1 MTSNGI
7 KLNLRSPNW
16 RSVDLLKSTLI
27 IVLLSLTSLFAQT
40 DLEEVEEEVFTL
52 SPFEVQADDGYA
64 ATHMLQG
71 GRGRVDLADIAVPV
85 EVFTLELMEDLAVS
99 TAEEAFLFSTNTST
113 YYEMGDYNNNQ
124 LNGGTE
130 RPDGTITSRGLG
142 AINRTRNFFET
153 NFAFDTYNMERLTLV
168 SGANAVMFGLGAPAG
183 TSDSQTARAMTNKD
197 RGKFQVR
204 FDNHGSQR
212 VVLDYNKVL
221 LEDKLALRFAGVKE
235 DKEYFIQP
243 GYDDHE
249 RKYLTLTFKASEKT
263 TLRASREWID
273 REISRAP
280 TIMPRDE
287 GWLEWYEG
295 YLAGNPI
302 EYVNT
307 ASGPQPPLPQRTLGN
322 NTVANYLRKSAT
334 STKLYTFGYVPDDRI
349 GVFDYNRTVT
359 PRITPRAFSKSLL
372 VPDLIPWD
380 THMAG
385 VNRTNIQNG
394 AITTLSLEHEFT
406 DNTYLEIAYNKEAY
420 DSVQS
425 GITSNDYDISV
436 DVNTY
441 LPDGVTPNPMYGQ
454 PFIEDVIGGSGNF
467 FVLDHDEIRATLAH
481 QLDFTRRDDWL
492 RHLGNHKFAAFA
504 SENSSV
510 SKQASGIRNFI
521 IGDDVSFLQALHNPD
536 NRGRVI
542 LGNPGHNFREVNY
555 RYYLPPIGL
564 PNDPMLSDPEDFAI
578 STHPAV
584 EGDPFGITTY
594 TFETGETFQSSIWA
608 NPAGLMTGGGN
619 YDFEKKQSHAYSSS
633 SSFLDDRIIVN
644 MGYRNDKVSG
654 SRVARKEVHSLAELA
669 QTEERVV
676 PRYRP
681 IWENDTQDPKRTLNT
696 TRWVA
701 PDIRDW
707 YFEPEY
713 GDPLT
718 DNRFNYGFVLR
729 PLPGD
734 LRHVVTF
741 GYSYSENAPNASAL
755 SIRDVYGE
763 LIENP
768 SGESN
773 DYSIRLSLFQNSLS
787 IRASYFEAAIADSY
801 GPNHFPTMR
810 ALYVFE
816 NDLALL
822 DPSLAPQLNEF
833 FLEPGG
839 NGDQFRVP
847 MDKSTSGLSFN
858 VVFNPNENWR
868 FTFSAGKNE
877 TDWDKAKAQSF
888 FDYIDSLE
896 ANVLPGV
903 TGPDAEGNIV
913 TGWQNV
919 MFENQ
924 TVQDAY
930 FAQVDTPRQVFEEKI
945 GPLGDNAQTWRANLV
960 AKYQFREGKMK
971 GTSIGSTVRYLG
983 PKMVGFGEQIIEGGS
998 VPDFSIEHKSDASY
1012 KFGLFGNYN
1021 FKLWEQSVIAQL
1033 NVDNIFNTDRI
1044 VLTRAYADGSA
1055 RLYSRQ
1061 PGREYRLTLTT
1072 NF

>member
-1 MTSNGI
+1 MASNGI
-7 KLNLRSPNW
+7 HRNFRSLIG

-27 IVLLSLTSLFAQT
+27 IALLPLCLVSAQV
-40 DLEEVEEEVFTL
+40 DEVESEEVFTL
-52 SPFEVQADDGYA
+52 SPFEVTADDGYT

-71 GRGRVDLADIAVPV
+71 GRGRVDLDDVAVPI

-183 TSDSQTARAMTNKD
+183 TSDSQTARALTNKD
-197 RGKFQVR
+197 RGKFQAR
-204 FDNHGSQR
+204 FDDYGSQR
-212 VVLDYNKVL
+212 FVLDYNKVL
-221 LEDKLALRFAGVKE
+221 LEDKLALRFAGVKD
-235 DKEYFIQP
+235 DKEYFLRP
-243 GYDDHE
+243 GFDDQE
-249 RKYLTLTFKASEKT
+249 RKYLSVTFKVSEKT
-263 TLRASREWID
+263 TLRATREWID

-295 YLAGNPI
+295 YLAGDPI
-302 EYVNT
+302 EYANT

-334 STKLYTFGYVPDDRI
+334 STKLYTFGFVPDNRI

-359 PRITPRAFSKSLL
+359 PRVTPRAFSKSLL
-372 VPDLIPWD
+372 VPEFIPWN

-385 VNRTNIQNG
+385 TNRVNIQKG
-394 AITTLSLEHEFT
+394 AITSFFLEQEFT
-406 DNTYLEIAYNKEAY
+406 DNTYLEIAFNRETF
-420 DSVQS
+420 DQRQS

-436 DVNTY
+436 DVNKY
-441 LPDGVTPNPMYGQ
+441 LPDGVTPNPTYGQ

-467 FVLDHDEIRATLAH
+467 FVLEQEEIRATLAH
-481 QLDFTRRDDWL
+481 QLDFTKNDGWL
-492 RHLGNHKFAAFA
+492 RHLGDHKFAAFA

-521 IGDDVSFLQALHNPD
+521 IGDDVSFLQAIHNPN
-536 NRGRVI
+536 NRGRVV
-542 LGNPGHNFREVNY
+542 LGNPGSNFRELNY

-564 PNDPMLSDPEDFAI
+564 PNDPMLSDPEDLAI

-584 EGDPFGITTY
+584 AGDPFGITTY
-594 TFETGETFQSSIWA
+594 TFETGETFQTSIWA
-608 NPAGLMTGGGN
+608 NPVGLLTGGGN
-619 YDFEKKQSHAYSSS
+619 YDFEMKQSHAYSST
-633 SSFLDDRIIVN
+633 SSFLDNRLVVN
-644 MGYRNDKVSG
+644 MGYRHDTVKG
-654 SRVARKEVHSLAELA
+654 SRVARRDVRSLAELV
-669 QTEERVV
+669 QTEERVI

-681 IWENDTQDPKRTLNT
+681 LWEDDPQAVNRQLNA
-696 TRWVA
+696 TRPIS
-701 PDIRDW
+701 PDIREW

-713 GDPLT
+713 GEGLS

-729 PLPGD
+729 PFPGG
-734 LRHVVTF
+734 LREVITL
-741 GYSYSENAPNASAL
+741 GYSYSENAPQATAL
-755 SIRDVYGE
+755 STRDVFGE
-763 LIENP
+763 FVESP
-768 SGESN
+768 SGES
-773 DYSIRLSLFQNSLS
+773 DDFSVRLSLLQNRLNV
-787 IRASYFEAAIADSY
+787 RASYFKASIADSF

-816 NDLALL
+816 NDIAIL
-822 DPSLAPQLNEF
+822 DPSLVPQLNEF

-847 MDKSTSGLSFN
+847 MDKTTSGLSFN

-877 TDWDKAKAQSF
+877 TDWDKAKAQGF
-888 FDYIDSLE
+888 FDYIDNLASS
-896 ANVLPGV
+896 VLPGV
-903 TGPDAEGNIV
+903 TGPDADGNTV

-919 MFENQ
+919 VFENQ
-924 TVQDAY
+924 SVQDAY
-930 FAQVDTPRQVFEEKI
+930 LELVDAPRQIFEEKI

-960 AKYQFREGKMK
+960 AKYQFREGKLN
-971 GTSIGSTVRYLG
+971 GTGIGATARYRG
-983 PKMVGFGEQIIEGGS
+983 PSMIGFGEQIIDGTA
-998 VPDFSIEHKSDASY
+998 VPDFSIEHKSDSTY
-1012 KFGLFGNYN
+1012 KFGLFANHR
-1021 FKLWEQSVIAQL
+1021 FKIWDQNVTAQL
-1033 NVDNIFNTDRI
+1033 NIDNMFNSDRV
-1044 VLTRAYADGSA
+1044 VLTRAYADGSP
-1055 RLYSRQ
+1055 RLYARQ
-1061 PGREYRLTLTT
+1061 PGREYKLTLTT